1 MPKPVLEAAAGQPLD
16 AILHD
21 RLASPAAM
29 RDTARRS
36 RLNNAVE

>member
-1 MPKPVLEAAAGQPLD
+1 MLTPVREAVAGQPLD
-16 AILHD
+16 AILQD

-29 RDTARRS
+29 RDTAWRS